1 MTPEQVKDI
10 LRKKLALQEAS
21 NNTAGN
27 PNSDMMQSQE
37 MEEETPNTD
46 VEWEISEAPKTQEQ
60 IAVEIQIHKDEIAK
74 LEALLQEKVS

>member
-27 PNSDMMQSQE
+27 PNSDEVQPVVV
-37 MEEETPNTD
+37 EETPNTE
-46 VEWEISEAPKTQEQ
+46 VEGEVTEAPKSQEEIK
-60 IAVEIQIHKDEIAK
+60 IAIQIHKDEIAK
-74 LEALLQEKVS
+74 LELLLTPEVS